1 MMNDNDRNKFVMVES
16 NEAVVLS
23 ASTKLRIPMMRVSCK
38 SADCEDLRIKI
49 VESNVVS
56 GILHEHHPQVDSPTN
71 PWAKLHS
78 KLHDPEIGVLRNC
91 IPLTGKKYA

>member
-49 VESNVVS
+49 VESDIVS
-56 GILHEHHPQVDSPTN
+56 DALHECRPRIESPAN
-71 PWAKLHS
+71 PWAKLWS
-78 KLHDPEIGVLRNC
+78 NLRDPEAGEEITLHES
-91 IPLTGKKYA
+91 